1 MREIVDAGLLLRVLV
16 LLSSPHGFEAVLQEA
31 TLSLRL
37 FRDCLILAYHGGIH
51 AIATLLYGKKL
62 VLNLVEV
69 LLELLVGRLGV
80 VKGLHEV
87 LVLRG

>member
-1 MREIVDAGLLLRVLV
+1 MREVVDAGLLLRVLI
-16 LLSSPHGFEAVLQEA
+16 LLGGTHGFEALLQEA
-31 TLSLRL
+31 ALILRF

-51 AIATLLYGKKL
+51 AIAPLLYGKKL

-80 VKGLHEV
+80 AKGLQEV